1 MKSCANILLQTMGP
15 GISCPPPPL
24 PVPGR
29 NSSERERDTLF
40 TEQGRFES
48 PTKHTNTSTSPSIE
62 MLERF
67 FMIKSLMLVV
77 FSILMMISLVMM
89 LVMFQWRLEQGINI
103 RANKLIIEELMC

>member
-1 MKSCANILLQTMGP
+1 
-15 GISCPPPPL
+15 
-24 PVPGR
+24 
-29 NSSERERDTLF
+29 
-40 TEQGRFES
+40 
-48 PTKHTNTSTSPSIE
+48 

-77 FSILMMISLVMM
+77 FSILMMFSLVMM